1 VNEYIA
7 LVDVASKNDR
17 YAEIVMRD
25 ILTIHQ
31 GQSEVGTPDHQVHRY
46 QIVWAKQGE
55 RMRYEEMENSTLALM
70 GRAELKNNCDLLV
83 DGTGVGDPYVEH
95 LRTRGCYPISIIFT
109 SGGSAH
115 DVYDDAGHV
124 FGKWADELSVKTLK
138 EIRVPKRDLTL
149 SGALMLQ
156 QNRLII
162 GKRVAHREALIAQ
175 LNGFRGDLL
184 KKKST
189 FEAQFE
195 ELHDDLVVCF
205 LMGSWWAIKR
215 RPMLPERELSLSGVG
230 RTSWEPSA
238 YDALDFPAPPD
249 SGPPHMGARGF

>member
-1 VNEYIA
+1 MNEFIA
-7 LVDVASKNDR
+7 AVDVAAKNDR

-25 ILTIHQ
+25 IVTIQ
-31 GQSEVGTPDHQVHRY
+31 GGQPAIGTPDLITHRY
-46 QIVWAKQGE
+46 QIVWAKQAE
-55 RMRYEEMENSTLALM
+55 RLRYEDMENSTLSLM
-70 GRAELKNNCDLLV
+70 GRAELRNNCDLLV

-95 LRTRGCYPISIIFT
+95 LRSRGSYPIPIIFT

-205 LMGSWWAIKR
+205 LMAAWWAIKR
-215 RPMLPERELSLSGVG
+215 RPMMPERELSLSGKG
-230 RTSWEPSA
+230 TTTWEPA
-238 YDALDFPAPPD
+238 DADAINFPMPTPVG
-249 SGPPHMGARGF
+249 GPPRMGARG